1 MFKKCTALWHEAH
14 FEVKSVTL
22 PFAHVDVEAKK
33 RTTNMDVHLVK
44 TSKFSLTR
52 TWSAQNFANKD
63 VVHLVKT
70 IKI

>member
-1 MFKKCTALWHEAH
+1 M
-14 FEVKSVTL
+14 VNQMVSGDTL

-33 RTTNMDVHLVK
+33 RTTNMDVYLVK

-52 TWSAQNFANKD
+52 TWSAQNVANKN
-63 VVHLVKT
+63 VVHFVKT